1 LVVGFDKHARGAFNP
16 KPAEWGLDDW
26 YGETGLMLTT
36 QYFGMKIQRYMHD
49 YGISRDTLIRVAEKA
64 FRNGAL
70 TPTAWRQTAL
80 SWEEIENAPMVS
92 EPLNKYM
99 FCSPAEGG
107 CALVVCRAD
116 MAQQFHSNPIY
127 LKTAVVRSRNYGS
140 FEVFSPSQAPEVA
153 ASPTVT
159 ASQTAF
165 ELASV
170 GPEDIDVA
178 QLQDTEVGAEIMHMA
193 ENGFC
198 AHGEQEQWLAEGV
211 TEITGRL
218 PVNTDGG
225 CLANGEP
232 VGASGLRQVHEICVQ
247 LRGEGGARQVAG
259 QPKVGYTH
267 VYGAPGISGVNIL
280 TR

>member
-1 LVVGFDKHARGAFNP
+1 
-16 KPAEWGLDDW
+16 
-26 YGETGLMLTT
+26 
-36 QYFGMKIQRYMHD
+36 
-49 YGISRDTLIRVAEKA
+49 
-64 FRNGAL
+64 
-70 TPTAWRQTAL
+70 
-80 SWEEIENAPMVS
+80 MVS

-107 CALVVCRAD
+107 CALIVCRAD
-116 MAQQFHSNPIY
+116 IAHEFHPKPIY

-140 FEVFSPSQAPEVA
+140 FEVFSPSQPPEVA
-153 ASPTVT
+153 NSPTVT
-159 ASQTAF
+159 ASQAAF
-165 ELASV
+165 ELAGV

-198 AHGEQEQWLAEGV
+198 AHGDQEQWLADGV
-211 TEITGRL
+211 TEIGGRL

-247 LRGEGGARQVAG
+247 LRGEAGARQVPNE
-259 QPKVGYTH
+259 PKLGYTH

-280 TR
+280 AR